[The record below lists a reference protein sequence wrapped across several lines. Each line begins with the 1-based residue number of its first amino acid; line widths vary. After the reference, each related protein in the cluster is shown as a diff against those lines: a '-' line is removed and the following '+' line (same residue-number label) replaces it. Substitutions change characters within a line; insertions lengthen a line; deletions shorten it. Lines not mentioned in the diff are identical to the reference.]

1 MNHVKPYCE
10 ASNTPKNKP
19 EKTTCRMCWTALPAL
34 LQLCRGTLAKVLGVP
49 IRWTGEL
56 DWTTGLN
63 FDGIHRHFVQT
74 Y

>member
-1 MNHVKPYCE
+1 
-10 ASNTPKNKP
+10 
-19 EKTTCRMCWTALPAL
+19 MCWTALPAL

-63 FDGIHRHFVQT
+63 FDGIHSHFVQT